1 MSSSAF
7 ISFWLCDRPRDTFL
21 SYVPKD
27 DLLSLRLACYDFSV
41 RAAPHLFREIAV
53 TFRENI
59 FTKPMRMA
67 ALGRIGQHIQTLK
80 FTIPHSGKTFLPPLV
95 DAGGMEVAFTY
106 EPYIGFPKDP
116 ATRNSIPTYGSWE
129 MNDLLVK
136 QYPPLFHDAAKVSAF
151 IQAFSAIPNLR
162 HLEVSCPGQP
172 SEERQR
178 RSVVDYALISLRI
191 AVERSNLSRLD
202 TLSLSPIHPGAMQYL
217 NPSLGF
223 GVNPRST
230 KCWRQIRQ
238 LNIIMDTIESGSPVD
253 HLKFLHSY
261 LQNFAPYLKEFN
273 FRWQGTSEN
282 KGPCPVSLATESC
295 IQATCRSHECH
306 ESCELPVPC
315 LRFGKLR
322 DIAIMNIFPDSPQIK
337 GFIRKHRR
345 TLESLKLNGVKF
357 RLGDWDDAL
366 SPLTEISGSEKWK
379 CKETAEE
386 VMDVPLML
394 SPATFEQEQRI
405 RAWNDHA
412 KSRTSSSK
420 PLQGALHR
428 ASAKGKELLSGTEE
442 HMRRLLSGSI
452 LSWL

>member
-7 ISFWLCDRPRDTFL
+7 IPFWLCDRPRDIFL

-41 RAAPHLFREIAV
+41 RAAPHLFEEITV
-53 TFRENI
+53 NFREKV
-59 FTKPMRMA
+59 FSKPVRMA
-67 ALGRIGQHIQTLK
+67 ALGRIGQHVHKLR
-80 FTIPHSGKTFLPPLV
+80 FNIPHSGKTFLPPLV
-95 DAGGMEVAFTY
+95 DASGVEVAFVY
-106 EPYIGFPKDP
+106 EPHISSAKDP
-116 ATRNSIPTYGSWE
+116 VTRHSQPTYGSWE

-162 HLEVSCPGQP
+162 HLEISCPGQQ

-178 RSVVDYALISLRI
+178 RSVVDYALISIRI
-191 AVERSNLSRLD
+191 AIERSNLSRLE
-202 TLSLSPIHPGAMQYL
+202 TLSLSPIHPGAVQYL
-217 NPSLGF
+217 NPSLGY

-230 KCWRQIRQ
+230 QCWRQIRQ
-238 LNIIMDTIESGSPVD
+238 LNIQMDTIESGSPVD
-253 HLKFLHSY
+253 QLKFLHLY
-261 LQNFAPYLKEFN
+261 LKGFAPFLTKLN
-273 FRWQGTSEN
+273 FRWQGSSKN

-295 IQATCRSHECH
+295 IQATNCSHECH
-306 ESCELPVPC
+306 KRCDLALPC
-315 LRFGKLR
+315 LRFEKLR
-322 DIAIMNIFPDSPQIK
+322 DIEIMNIFPDSPQIK
-337 GFIRKHRR
+337 GFIRKHGR

-379 CKETAEE
+379 ETAEE
-386 VMDVPLML
+386 IMDVPLML
-394 SPATFEQEQRI
+394 SPLDFEQEQRI
-405 RAWNDHA
+405 TAWKYGVRNR
-412 KSRTSSSK
+412 SGSSK
-420 PLQGALHR
+420 PSQGALDR
-428 ASAKGKELLSGTEE
+428 ASAKGKELLLGTEE

>member
-7 ISFWLCDRPRDTFL
+7 IPFWLCDRPRNTFL

-27 DLLSLRLACYDFSV
+27 DLISLRLACYDFGV
-41 RAAPHLFREIAV
+41 RTAPYLFREIAV
-53 TFRENI
+53 TFREKI
-59 FTKPMRMA
+59 FTKPVRMA
-67 ALGRIGQHIQTLK
+67 ALGRIGQHVQTLK
-80 FTIPHSGKTFLPPLV
+80 FAIPHSEKTFLPPLV
-95 DAGGMEVAFTY
+95 DTGGVEVAFIY
-106 EPYIGFPKDP
+106 EPYIGSPKDP
-116 ATRNSIPTYGSWE
+116 VTRHSIPTYGSWE

-151 IQAFSAIPNLR
+151 IQAFSAMSNMR

-172 SEERQR
+172 SEERRR

-191 AVERSNLSRLD
+191 AVERSKLSRLE
-202 TLSLSPIHPGAMQYL
+202 TLSLSPIHPGAVQYL

-238 LNIIMDTIESGSPVD
+238 LTIQMDTIDSGSPVD

-261 LQNFAPYLKEFN
+261 LQNFAPFLTGFN
-273 FRWQGTSEN
+273 FRWQGSSEN
-282 KGPCPVSLATESC
+282 KGPCPVSLPTENC
-295 IQATCRSHECH
+295 IQAAIGSHECH
-306 ESCELPVPC
+306 ERCDLPLPC
-315 LRFGKLR
+315 LRFERLR
-322 DIAIMNIFPDSPQIK
+322 DIEIMNIFPDSPQIK
-337 GFIRKHRR
+337 RFIRKHRR
-345 TLESLKLNGVKF
+345 TLESLKLNNVEF

-379 CKETAEE
+379 ETAEE

-394 SPATFEQEQRI
+394 SPLDFEQERHI
-405 RAWNDHA
+405 RAWNHRVRT
-412 KSRTSSSK
+412 RTSSSK

-428 ASAKGKELLSGTEE
+428 ASAKGKELLFGTEE

>member
-7 ISFWLCDRPRDTFL
+7 IPFWLCDRTRDTFL

-27 DLLSLRLACYDFSV
+27 DLVSLRLACYDFSV
-41 RAAPHLFREIAV
+41 CAAPHLFRELAI
-53 TFRENI
+53 TFREKI
-59 FTKPMRMA
+59 FTKPVRMA
-67 ALGRIGQHIQTLK
+67 ALGRIGQHVQTLK

-95 DAGGMEVAFTY
+95 DTSGIEVAFIY
-106 EPYIGFPKDP
+106 EPYIGSAESPVV
-116 ATRNSIPTYGSWE
+116 RQSVPTYGSWE

-151 IQAFSAIPNLR
+151 IQAFSAMPNLR

-202 TLSLSPIHPGAMQYL
+202 TLSLSPVHPGAVQYL
-217 NPSLGF
+217 NPSLGY

-230 KCWRQIRQ
+230 KRWRQIRH
-238 LNIIMDTIESGSPVD
+238 LNIHMDTIESGSPVD
-253 HLKFLHSY
+253 HLKSLHSY
-261 LQNFAPYLKEFN
+261 LQNFAPFLTEFN
-273 FRWQGTSEN
+273 FRWQGLSEN

-295 IQATCRSHECH
+295 IQETSRNHECYKR
-306 ESCELPVPC
+306 CELPLPC

-322 DIAIMNIFPDSPQIK
+322 DIEIMNIFPDSPQIK
-337 GFIRKHRR
+337 GFIRKNRR

-379 CKETAEE
+379 ETAEE

-394 SPATFEQEQRI
+394 SPAIFEQERRI
-405 RAWNDHA
+405 RAGKDQV
-412 KSRTSSSK
+412 KIRTSSSK

-428 ASAKGKELLSGTEE
+428 ASEKGKELLCGTEE

>member
-7 ISFWLCDRPRDTFL
+7 IPFWLCDSARDTFL

-41 RAAPHLFREIAV
+41 RAAPHLFKEIAI
-53 TFRENI
+53 TFREKI
-59 FTKPMRMA
+59 FTKPVRMA
-67 ALGRIGQHIQTLK
+67 ALGRIGHHVEALK
-80 FTIPHSGKTFLPPLV
+80 FTIPHSAKTFLPPLV
-95 DAGGMEVAFTY
+95 DIGGVEVAFIY
-106 EPYIGFPKDP
+106 EPYICSAKDP
-116 ATRNSIPTYGSWE
+116 VTPHSVPIYGSWE
-129 MNDLLVK
+129 MHDLLVK

-151 IQAFSAIPNLR
+151 IRAFSAIPNLR
-162 HLEVSCPGQP
+162 HLTVSCPGQP

-191 AVERSNLSRLD
+191 AVERSNLSHLQK
-202 TLSLSPIHPGAMQYL
+202 LSLSPIHPGAMQYL

-230 KCWRQIRQ
+230 KRWRQIRE
-238 LNIIMDTIESGSPVD
+238 LEIHMDTIESGSPVD

-261 LQNFAPYLKEFN
+261 VQTFAPFLTAFN
-273 FRWQGTSEN
+273 FRWQGSSEN
-282 KGPCPVSLATESC
+282 KGPCPISLATESC
-295 IQATCRSHECH
+295 IQATSCSHECH
-306 ESCELPVPC
+306 ERCELPLPC
-315 LRFGKLR
+315 LRFEKLR
-322 DIAIMNIFPDSPQIK
+322 DIEITNIFPDSPQIK
-337 GFIRKHRR
+337 RFIRKHRR
-345 TLESLKLNGVKF
+345 SLESLKLNGVKF

-379 CKETAEE
+379 ETAEE

-394 SPATFEQEQRI
+394 SPEDFEQERGI
-405 RAWNDHA
+405 RAWKDDVRIR
-412 KSRTSSSK
+412 SSSSK
-420 PLQGALHR
+420 PLHGALHR
-428 ASAKGKELLSGTEE
+428 ASAKGKELLLGTEE

>member
-7 ISFWLCDRPRDTFL
+7 IPFWLCDRPRDTFL

-27 DLLSLRLACYDFSV
+27 DLISLRLACYDFGV
-41 RAAPHLFREIAV
+41 RVAPYLFREIAV
-53 TFRENI
+53 TFREKV
-59 FTKPMRMA
+59 FTKPVRMA
-67 ALGRIGQHIQTLK
+67 ALGRIGQHVQTLK
-80 FTIPHSGKTFLPPLV
+80 LTIPHSGKTFLPPLV
-95 DAGGMEVAFTY
+95 NTGGVEVAFIY
-106 EPYIGFPKDP
+106 EPYIGPSKDP
-116 ATRNSIPTYGSWE
+116 VTRHSIPTYGSWE
-129 MNDLLVK
+129 MNDLLIK

-151 IQAFSAIPNLR
+151 IQAFSAIPNLKN
-162 HLEVSCPGQP
+162 LEVSCPGQP

-191 AVERSNLSRLD
+191 AVERSNLSRLEI
-202 TLSLSPIHPGAMQYL
+202 LSLSPIHPGAVQYL

-238 LNIIMDTIESGSPVD
+238 LTIHMDTIDSGSPVD
-253 HLKFLHSY
+253 HLKSLQSY
-261 LQNFAPYLKEFN
+261 LRNFAPFLTEFK
-273 FRWQGTSEN
+273 FRWQGSTDN

-295 IQATCRSHECH
+295 IQATNGSHECH
-306 ESCELPVPC
+306 ERCDLPLPC
-315 LRFGKLR
+315 LRFEKLR
-322 DIAIMNIFPDSPQIK
+322 DIEIMNIFPDSPQIK
-337 GFIRKHRR
+337 KFIRKHRR

-379 CKETAEE
+379 DTAEAF
-386 VMDVPLML
+386 MDVPLML
-394 SPATFEQEQRI
+394 SPLDFEQER
-405 RAWNDHA
+405 RMKSWNDRVRA
-412 KSRTSSSK
+412 RTSSSK

-428 ASAKGKELLSGTEE
+428 ASVKGKELLFGTEE

>member
-7 ISFWLCDRPRDTFL
+7 IPFWLCDRPRDTFL

-27 DLLSLRLACYDFSV
+27 DLISLRLACYDFSV
-41 RAAPHLFREIAV
+41 RAAPHLFNDITV
-53 TFRENI
+53 NFREKI
-59 FTKPMRMA
+59 FSKPVRMA
-67 ALGRIGQHIQTLK
+67 ALDRIGQHVQTLRFK
-80 FTIPHSGKTFLPPLV
+80 IPHSGKTFLPPLV
-95 DAGGMEVAFTY
+95 NASGVEVAFVY
-106 EPYIGFPKDP
+106 EPHIASARDP
-116 ATRNSIPTYGSWE
+116 VTLHSLPTYGSWE

-151 IQAFSAIPNLR
+151 IQAFSAMPNLK

-172 SEERQR
+172 PEERQR

-191 AVERSNLSRLD
+191 AVERSNLSRLEKL
-202 TLSLSPIHPGAMQYL
+202 TLSPIHPGAMQYL

-230 KCWRQIRQ
+230 KRWRQIRQ
-238 LNIIMDTIESGSPVD
+238 LSIHMDTIESGSPVD

-261 LQNFAPYLKEFN
+261 LQNFAPFLTEFN
-273 FRWQGTSEN
+273 FRWQGSSEK

-295 IQATCRSHECH
+295 IQATSHSHECPGK
-306 ESCELPVPC
+306 CRLPLPC
-315 LRFGKLR
+315 LQFEKLR
-322 DIAIMNIFPDSPQIK
+322 NTEIMNILSDSPQIK

-379 CKETAEE
+379 ETAEE

-394 SPATFEQEQRI
+394 SPLDFEQEQRI
-405 RAWNDHA
+405 RAWTDRV
-412 KSRTSSSK
+412 KSRSSTSK

-428 ASAKGKELLSGTEE
+428 ASAKGKELLIGTEE
-442 HMRRLLSGSI
+442 HMRRLLSGTV

>member
-7 ISFWLCDRPRDTFL
+7 IPFWLCDRPRDTFL

-41 RAAPHLFREIAV
+41 RAAPNLFKEITV
-53 TFRENI
+53 TFREKI
-59 FTKPMRMA
+59 FTKPVRMA
-67 ALGRIGQHIQTLK
+67 ALNRIGHHVQTLK
-80 FTIPHSGKTFLPPLV
+80 FTIPHSAKTFLPPLV
-95 DAGGMEVAFTY
+95 DKLGVEVPFVY
-106 EPYIGFPKDP
+106 EPYIGSITDS
-116 ATRNSIPTYGSWE
+116 ATCRSTPIYGSWE

-136 QYPPLFHDAAKVSAF
+136 QYPPLFHDSAKVLAF
-151 IQAFSAIPNLR
+151 MQAFSATPNLK
-162 HLEVSCPGQP
+162 HLDVSCPGQP

-178 RSVVDYALISLRI
+178 RSVVDYALISMRI
-191 AVERSNLSRLD
+191 AVERCNLSCLD

-217 NPSLGF
+217 NPSSGP

-230 KCWRQIRQ
+230 KRWRQIRQ
-238 LNIIMDTIESGSPVD
+238 LNIQMDIIESGSPVD

-261 LQNFAPYLKEFN
+261 LQNFAPTLTEFN
-273 FRWQGTSEN
+273 FRWQGSSER
-282 KGPCPVSLATESC
+282 KGPCPVSLATE
-295 IQATCRSHECH
+295 TCVQTISRSHECR
-306 ESCELPVPC
+306 ETCELPLPC
-315 LRFGKLR
+315 LRFEKLR
-322 DIAIMNIFPDSPQIK
+322 DTQIMNIFPDSPQIK
-337 GFIRKHRR
+337 TFIRKHRR
-345 TLESLKLNGVKF
+345 TLESLKLNDVKF

-379 CKETAEE
+379 EDAEE

-394 SPATFEQEQRI
+394 SPLDFEQEQRI
-405 RAWNDHA
+405 GAWKDHV

-428 ASAKGKELLSGTEE
+428 ASAKGKEILFGTEE
-442 HMRRLLSGSI
+442 HMRRLLNGSI

>member
-7 ISFWLCDRPRDTFL
+7 IPFWLCDRPRDTFL

-53 TFRENI
+53 TFREKI
-59 FTKPMRMA
+59 FTKPVRMA
-67 ALGRIGQHIQTLK
+67 ALGRIGQHVQTLK

-95 DAGGMEVAFTY
+95 DTDGVEVPFIY
-106 EPYIGFPKDP
+106 EPYIGSAKDP
-116 ATRNSIPTYGSWE
+116 IARQSVPTYGSWE

-151 IQAFSAIPNLR
+151 IQAFSAIPNLG

-202 TLSLSPIHPGAMQYL
+202 TLSLSPTHPGAVQYL
-217 NPSLGF
+217 NPSLGY

-230 KCWRQIRQ
+230 KRWRQIRQ
-238 LNIIMDTIESGSPVD
+238 LNIHMDTIESGSPVD
-253 HLKFLHSY
+253 HLKSLHSY
-261 LQNFAPYLKEFN
+261 LQNFAPFLTEFN
-273 FRWQGTSEN
+273 FRWQGSSEN

-295 IQATCRSHECH
+295 IQESSRNHECYKR
-306 ESCELPVPC
+306 CELPLPC

-322 DIAIMNIFPDSPQIK
+322 NIEIMNIFPDSPQIK
-337 GFIRKHRR
+337 GFIRKNRR

-379 CKETAEE
+379 ETAEE

-394 SPATFEQEQRI
+394 SPAIFEQERRM
-405 RAWNDHA
+405 RAWKDQVRI
-412 KSRTSSSK
+412 RTSSSK

-428 ASAKGKELLSGTEE
+428 ASAKGKELLCGTEE
-442 HMRRLLSGSI
+442 HMRRFLSGSI

>member
-1 MSSSAF
+1 MSNSAF
-7 ISFWLCDRPRDTFL
+7 IPFWLSDRPRDTFL
-21 SYVPKD
+21 SFVPKD
-27 DLLSLRLACYDFSV
+27 DLLSLRLACYDFSL
-41 RAAPHLFREIAV
+41 RAAPHLFKEIAV
-53 TFRENI
+53 TFQEKI
-59 FTKPMRMA
+59 FTKPVRMA
-67 ALGRIGQHIQTLK
+67 ALGRIGQHVQTLK

-95 DAGGMEVAFTY
+95 DAGGMEVAFIY
-106 EPYIGFPKDP
+106 EPYIGSAKDP
-116 ATRNSIPTYGSWE
+116 AIRNSIPTYGSWE

-136 QYPPLFHDAAKVSAF
+136 QYPPLFHDAAKISAF
-151 IQAFSAIPNLR
+151 VQAFSAIPNLR
-162 HLEVSCPGQP
+162 HLELSCPGQP

-217 NPSLGF
+217 NPSVGF

-230 KCWRQIRQ
+230 KRWRQIRQ
-238 LNIIMDTIESGSPVD
+238 LNIDMDTIESGSPVD

-261 LQNFAPYLKEFN
+261 LQNFAPHLTDFN
-273 FRWQGTSEN
+273 FRWQGKSEN

-295 IQATCRSHECH
+295 IQAACRSHECH
-306 ESCELPVPC
+306 ERCELPVPC
-315 LRFGKLR
+315 LHFGKLR
-322 DIAIMNIFPDSPQIK
+322 DIEIMNIFPDSPQIK

-345 TLESLKLNGVKF
+345 TLESLKFNGVKF

-379 CKETAEE
+379 ETAEE

-394 SPATFEQEQRI
+394 SPAIFEQEQRI
-405 RAWNDHA
+405 RAWNDHVRT
-412 KSRTSSSK
+412 RTSSSK

-428 ASAKGKELLSGTEE
+428 ASAKGKELLLGTEE

>member
-7 ISFWLCDRPRDTFL
+7 IPFWLCDRPRDTFL

-27 DLLSLRLACYDFSV
+27 DLLALRLACYDFSA
-41 RAAPHLFREIAV
+41 RAAPHLFKDITV
-53 TFRENI
+53 NFREKI
-59 FTKPMRMA
+59 FSKPARMA
-67 ALGRIGQHIQTLK
+67 ALGRIGKHVQTLK
-80 FTIPHSGKTFLPPLV
+80 FVIPHSGKTFLPPLV
-95 DAGGMEVAFTY
+95 DASGVEVAFIY
-106 EPYIGFPKDP
+106 EPYTGSTKDP
-116 ATRNSIPTYGSWE
+116 ATRNSLPTYGSWE

-162 HLEVSCPGQP
+162 FLEVSCLGQP

-191 AVERSNLSRLD
+191 GVERSNLSRLEAL
-202 TLSLSPIHPGAMQYL
+202 TLSPIHPGALQYL
-217 NPSLGF
+217 NPSFGF
-223 GVNPRST
+223 GANPRST
-230 KCWRQIRQ
+230 KRWRQIRQ
-238 LNIIMDTIESGSPVD
+238 LNIHMDTIESGSPVD

-261 LQNFAPYLKEFN
+261 LQTFAPVLTEFN
-273 FRWQGTSEN
+273 FRWQGSSEN

-295 IQATCRSHECH
+295 IQATSPSHQCH
-306 ESCELPVPC
+306 EKCTLPLPC
-315 LRFGKLR
+315 LHFEKLR
-322 DIAIMNIFPDSPQIK
+322 DIEIVNIFPDSPQIK

-366 SPLTEISGSEKWK
+366 SPLTEISHSEKW
-379 CKETAEE
+379 KETAEE

-394 SPATFEQEQRI
+394 SPMDLEQEQRI
-405 RAWNDHA
+405 RAWTDRVRS
-412 KSRTSSSK
+412 KTSSSK

-428 ASAKGKELLSGTEE
+428 ASAKGKEFLFGTEE
-442 HMRRLLSGSI
+442 HMRRLLSGTI

>member
-7 ISFWLCDRPRDTFL
+7 IPFWLCDRPRDIFL

-41 RAAPHLFREIAV
+41 RAAPHLFKEV
-53 TFRENI
+53 TVNFREKV
-59 FTKPMRMA
+59 FSKPVRMA
-67 ALGRIGQHIQTLK
+67 ALGRIGRHVHKLR
-80 FTIPHSGKTFLPPLV
+80 FNIPHSGKTFLPPLV
-95 DAGGMEVAFTY
+95 DASGVEVAFVY
-106 EPYIGFPKDP
+106 EPYIGSAKDP
-116 ATRNSIPTYGSWE
+116 VTRHSQPTYGSWD

-162 HLEVSCPGQP
+162 HLEISCPGQQ

-178 RSVVDYALISLRI
+178 RSVVDYALISIRI
-191 AVERSNLSRLD
+191 AVERSNLSRLE
-202 TLSLSPIHPGAMQYL
+202 TLSLSPIHPGAVQYL
-217 NPSLGF
+217 NPSLGY

-238 LNIIMDTIESGSPVD
+238 LNIQMDTIESGSPVD
-253 HLKFLHSY
+253 QLKFLHLY
-261 LQNFAPYLKEFN
+261 LKIFAPFLTKFN
-273 FRWQGTSEN
+273 FRWQGSSEN

-295 IQATCRSHECH
+295 IQATNCGHECH
-306 ESCELPVPC
+306 KRCELALPC
-315 LRFGKLR
+315 LRFEKLR
-322 DIAIMNIFPDSPQIK
+322 DIEIMNIFPDSPQIK
-337 GFIRKHRR
+337 GFIRKHGR

-379 CKETAEE
+379 ETAEE

-394 SPATFEQEQRI
+394 SPLDFEQEQRI
-405 RAWNDHA
+405 TAWKYGVKNR
-412 KSRTSSSK
+412 SSSSK

-428 ASAKGKELLSGTEE
+428 ASAKGKELFLGTEE

>member
-1 MSSSAF
+1 MSSSTF
-7 ISFWLCDRPRDTFL
+7 IPFWLCDRSRDTFL

-41 RAAPHLFREIAV
+41 RAAPYLFRDIAV
-53 TFRENI
+53 TFREKI
-59 FTKPMRMA
+59 FTKPVRMA
-67 ALGRIGQHIQTLK
+67 ALGRIGRHVQTLK

-95 DAGGMEVAFTY
+95 DTAGVEVAFVY
-106 EPYIGFPKDP
+106 EPYIGSVKDP
-116 ATRNSIPTYGSWE
+116 VTRHSIPTYGSWE

-191 AVERSNLSRLD
+191 AVERSNLSHLE
-202 TLSLSPIHPGAMQYL
+202 TLSLSPIHPGAVQYL

-238 LNIIMDTIESGSPVD
+238 LTIHMDTIDSGSPVD
-253 HLKFLHSY
+253 HLKLLNSY
-261 LQNFAPYLKEFN
+261 LQNFAPILTEFC
-273 FRWQGTSEN
+273 FHWQGLSEN

-295 IQATCRSHECH
+295 IQATNGSHDCH
-306 ESCELPVPC
+306 ERCDLPLPC
-315 LRFGKLR
+315 LRFQKLR
-322 DIAIMNIFPDSPQIK
+322 DVEIMNIFPDSPQIK
-337 GFIRKHRR
+337 RFIRKHKF
-345 TLESLKLNGVKF
+345 TLESLKLNDVKF

-379 CKETAEE
+379 ETAEE

-394 SPATFEQEQRI
+394 SPLDFEQEQHI
-405 RAWNDHA
+405 RAWNDRA
-412 KSRTSSSK
+412 RTRSSK

-428 ASAKGKELLSGTEE
+428 ASAKGKELLFGTEE
-442 HMRRLLSGSI
+442 NIRKLLSGSI
-452 LSWL
+452 LSWR

>member
-7 ISFWLCDRPRDTFL
+7 IPFWLCDRPRDTFL
-21 SYVPKD
+21 SYVPRD

-41 RAAPHLFREIAV
+41 RAAPHLFKDITV
-53 TFRENI
+53 NFREKI
-59 FTKPMRMA
+59 FSKPARMA
-67 ALGRIGQHIQTLK
+67 ALSRIGKHVQTLK
-80 FTIPHSGKTFLPPLV
+80 FNIPHSGKTFLPPLV
-95 DAGGMEVAFTY
+95 DTSGVEVPFVY
-106 EPYIGFPKDP
+106 EPYVGSTKDP
-116 ATRNSIPTYGSWE
+116 ATRNSLPTYGSWE

-162 HLEVSCPGQP
+162 LLEVSCPGQP

-191 AVERSNLSRLD
+191 AVERSNLSHLE
-202 TLSLSPIHPGAMQYL
+202 TLTLSPIHPGALQYL
-217 NPSLGF
+217 NPSFGF
-223 GVNPRST
+223 GANPRCT

-238 LNIIMDTIESGSPVD
+238 LNIHMDTIESGSPVD

-261 LQNFAPYLKEFN
+261 LQKFAPVLTELN
-273 FRWQGTSEN
+273 FRWQGSSEN

-295 IQATCRSHECH
+295 IQATSPSHECH
-306 ESCELPVPC
+306 ERCRLPLPC
-315 LRFGKLR
+315 LRFERLR
-322 DIAIMNIFPDSPQIK
+322 DVEIMNIFPDSPQIK

-366 SPLTEISGSEKWK
+366 SPLTEISHSEKW
-379 CKETAEE
+379 KETAEE

-394 SPATFEQEQRI
+394 SPLDFEQDQRI
-405 RAWNDHA
+405 RAWTDRVR
-412 KSRTSSSK
+412 SRTSSSK

-428 ASAKGKELLSGTEE
+428 ASAKGKEFLFGTEE
-442 HMRRLLSGSI
+442 HMRRLLSGTI